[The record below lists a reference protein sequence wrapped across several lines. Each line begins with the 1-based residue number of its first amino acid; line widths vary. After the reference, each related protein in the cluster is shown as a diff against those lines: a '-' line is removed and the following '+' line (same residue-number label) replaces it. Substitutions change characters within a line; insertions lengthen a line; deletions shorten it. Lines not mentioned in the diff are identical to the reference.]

1 MLFQPSNISPD
12 EVNGSGTIDIN
23 DDMNITWQVS
33 GDSAMT
39 AYKIDIL
46 QNNAASTQ
54 LYTTGKVSLQTPFW
68 GTDYTGAVQYYTV
81 TIPHATLAT
90 AGLANGHEYKL
101 LITQWWNSNDSIQQ
115 QTASIFFTRTAPSL
129 AINAIPNPLNKKE
142 YSFTGVYSQEQGD
155 TIRWARWQIAT
166 ADNTDNPFLDTGEIH
181 TGVLRVDYDGFYTQT
196 QYAIKLTIETN
207 NSVVADTGWQLFNVL
222 YSVEESTGSV
232 TACLLGGESCVSVSW
247 TSVENARGYSV
258 LRLAQGKTVLEK
270 IADVEATTG
279 NIRDYSA
286 RSGTTYTYY
295 IFPIGS
301 LVYLTEPMISNP
313 VNVKYMFWSIIWA
326 RFDEEV
332 GQYQIE
338 KLFRFRYGNGGI
350 NVGEISN
357 NNAPNISKNFT
368 RYPTRQADSANYL
381 SGTVSAYIGT
391 VDNSKTYRD
400 TAAEVEEI
408 MELSTTEVPLFLQD
422 PKGRFI
428 RIHTSGA
435 IQVATDVKKEPIP
448 QTLTVPWV
456 EVGDAKSISVI
467 SAPGGELFPN
477 DTVGYTDIRIDPLSG
492 ALLWTVPSD
501 YTYGSEL
508 SLNAYG
514 AMIQSFD
521 GTFSPATM
529 QLDPDTG
536 ILSSTIAD
544 TE

>member
-115 QTASIFFTRTAPSL
+115 QTASVFFTRTAPSL

-357 NNAPNISKNFT
+357 NNSPNISKNFT